1 MFKYFVAYNA
11 RINGML
17 HSCNGFIQL
26 ERKIAEQSD
35 LELVHSELKTHL
47 DADWVVVTNFILVRE
62 PASW

>member
-1 MFKYFVAYNA
+1 
-11 RINGML
+11 ML